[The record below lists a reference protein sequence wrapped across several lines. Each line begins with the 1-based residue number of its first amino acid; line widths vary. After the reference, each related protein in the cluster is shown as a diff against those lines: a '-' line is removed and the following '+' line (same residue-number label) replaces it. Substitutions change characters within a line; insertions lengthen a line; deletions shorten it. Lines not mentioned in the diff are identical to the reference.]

1 MRCEPDVRQELVEF
15 ARGVGRQATEDIPE
29 VREGI
34 NVEVLTVAVEEESTA
49 AVLQPRS
56 RPLS

>member
-1 MRCEPDVRQELVEF
+1 VRGEPDVGKKFIELN
-15 ARGVGRQATEDIPE
+15 RGMGRRATEDIPE

-34 NVEVLTVAVEEESTA
+34 DVEVLAVAVEESRTA
-49 AVLQPRS
+49 TVRRRS

>member
-1 MRCEPDVRQELVEF
+1 MRGEPDVGKKFIELN
-15 ARGVGRQATEDIPE
+15 RGMGRQATEDIPE

-34 NVEVLTVAVEEESTA
+34 DVEVLAVAVEESTTA
-49 AVLQPRS
+49 AVCQPRS

>member
-1 MRCEPDVRQELVEF
+1 VRGEPDVGKKFIELI
-15 ARGVGRQATEDIPE
+15 RGMGRQATADIPE

-34 NVEVLTVAVEEESTA
+34 DVQVLAVAVEESRTA
-49 AVLQPRS
+49 AVRQPRS

>member
-1 MRCEPDVRQELVEF
+1 VRGEPDVGKKFIALN
-15 ARGVGRQATEDIPE
+15 GGMGRQATEDIPE

-34 NVEVLTVAVEEESTA
+34 DVEVLAVAVEEERTA
-49 AVLQPRS
+49 AVRQPRS